1 MIIKTFGEN
10 LYLLRKE
17 NKLTQ
22 EEIATS
28 LNVTRQTI
36 SNWETDNV
44 KPTIDKVIGLSEIY
58 GVSLD
63 TLIGKEISE
72 ARKVSP
78 IFKKY
83 EGARGILYMKPTQ
96 DQPFFPSH
104 LIKNVE
110 IGKVNDISIEIRIH
124 KKEILSQLIFIK
136 DILGFLKEVN

>member
-1 MIIKTFGEN
+1 MKTFGEN

-22 EEIATS
+22 EEIATT

-44 KPTIDKVIGLSEIY
+44 KPTIDKVIALSEMY

-63 TLIGKEISE
+63 TLIGKKRSE
-72 ARKVSP
+72 TKKVSP

-83 EGARGILYMKPTQ
+83 EGARGVLYMKPVEN
-96 DQPFFPSH
+96 QPFFPSCTV
-104 LIKNVE
+104 KNIE
-110 IGKVNDISIEIRIH
+110 IVAIDDISM
-124 KKEILSQLIFIK
+124 EILIHGKKIVSQLIFIK
-136 DILGFLKEVN
+136 DVLGFSKEGN

>member
-1 MIIKTFGEN
+1 MKTFGEN

-22 EEIATS
+22 EEIATV

-44 KPTIDKVIGLSEIY
+44 KPTIDKVIALSEVY

-63 TLIGKEISE
+63 TLIGKKRSE
-72 ARKVSP
+72 TKKVSP

-83 EGARGILYMKPTQ
+83 EGARGILYMKPVES
-96 DQPFFPSH
+96 QPFFPYCTV
-104 LIKNVE
+104 KNIE
-110 IGKVNDISIEIRIH
+110 IVAIDDISMEIRIH
-124 KKEILSQLIFIK
+124 EKKIVNQLIFIK
-136 DILGFLKEVN
+136 DVLGFLKEGN

>member
-83 EGARGILYMKPTQ
+83 EGARGILYMKPTK
-96 DQPFFPSH
+96 DQPFFPEC

>member
-1 MIIKTFGEN
+1 MKTFGEN

-22 EEIATS
+22 EEIAAA

-44 KPTIDKVIGLSEIY
+44 KPTIDKVIALSEVY

-63 TLIGKEISE
+63 TLIGKKRSE
-72 ARKVSP
+72 TKKVSP

-83 EGARGILYMKPTQ
+83 EGARGILYMKPVKS
-96 DQPFFPSH
+96 QPFFPYCTV
-104 LIKNVE
+104 KNIE
-110 IGKVNDISIEIRIH
+110 IIEIDDISMEIRIH
-124 KKEILSQLIFIK
+124 EKNIANQLIFIK
-136 DILGFLKEVN
+136 DVLGFLKEGN